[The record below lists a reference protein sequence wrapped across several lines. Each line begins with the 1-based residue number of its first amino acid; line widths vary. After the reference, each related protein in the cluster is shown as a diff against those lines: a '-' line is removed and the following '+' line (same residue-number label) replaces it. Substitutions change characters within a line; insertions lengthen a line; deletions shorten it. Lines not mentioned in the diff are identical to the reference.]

1 YSLALLAGSLTLIAG
16 NLKQG
21 YELAKRAI
29 RLNPHTPWYFGMLG
43 RCSFVLGLHRESLVA
58 LRQSAP
64 DSPVTLLF
72 VAMAHAMLDE
82 TPQVAKITARLAD
95 EFPNFTPEVFIST
108 YPKRTF
114 RNQRVLYFGNPASWS
129 LSTTLSEKAGAEN
142 MGFFLTAF
150 RESPEI

>member
-1 YSLALLAGSLTLIAG
+1 MCPSNRG
-16 NLKQG
+16 NSNPKQG

-29 RLNPHTPWYFGMLG
+29 QLNPHTPWYFGMLG

-64 DSPVTLLF
+64 DAPATLLF

-95 EFPNFTPEVFIST
+95 EFPDFTPEVFIST
-108 YPKRTF
+108 YPVT
-114 RNQRVLYFGNPASWS
+114 NPAAIIAIREGARCAG
-129 LSTTLSEKAGAEN
+129 LS
-142 MGFFLTAF
+142 
-150 RESPEI
+150 